1 MRFSPSDLRA
11 LTVFRGLVEH
21 GGFLGTQLA
30 LGMSQSTVSFHLRA
44 LEERLGFELCR
55 RGRKGFVLTERGRA
69 VYEGSKA
76 LVASISAFEGIL
88 GDLHHKLVGTLRVG
102 IVDNTITDP
111 RLSLPSV
118 IRHCMKSSPD
128 VEIKL
133 TMAAPEMLMSQLAT
147 GGVDIAVM
155 PRLDIASGFGE
166 TLFHEEIH
174 SLYCG
179 RLHPLFKARPTA
191 AQIEASEFVVRPY
204 ANNRELKHFRKAR
217 IRAHASNMEAQAA
230 FILSGEFV
238 GYLPE
243 HYARQWVATGEMRT
257 LMSPETRIV
266 SPFVIMT
273 NSDTP
278 SSPLQKLF
286 IRELVAQGSLAR
298 EGRKPAKAQA
308 GGARRRTAL
317 RNIAGKSKSSM

>member
-11 LTVFRGLVEH
+11 LTVFRALVEH

-111 RLSLPSV
+111 RLSLPNV
-118 IRHCMKSSPD
+118 LRQCMRNSPD

-133 TMAAPEMLMSQLAT
+133 TVAIPEILMSQIAT
-147 GGVDIAVM
+147 GGIDIAVT
-155 PRLDIASGFGE
+155 PSLDIVSGFDE
-166 TLFHEEIH
+166 MLFHEEIH

-179 RLHPLFKARPTA
+179 RLHPLFKGRPTV
-191 AQIEASEFVVRPY
+191 AQIEESEFVVRPY
-204 ANNRELKHFRKAR
+204 ANNRELRHFRKAR

-266 SPFVIMT
+266 SPFAVIT

-278 SSPLQKLF
+278 TSPLQKLF
-286 IRELVAQGSLAR
+286 IRELAAHGSLAR
-298 EGRKPAKAQA
+298 EGRKPARTSPRRSKGAGVGGKAA
-308 GGARRRTAL
+308 SNR
-317 RNIAGKSKSSM
+317 

>member
-11 LTVFRGLVEH
+11 LTVFRALVEH
-21 GGFLGTQLA
+21 GGFLGTQMA

-44 LEERLGFELCR
+44 LEERLGFDLCR
-55 RGRKGFVLTERGRA
+55 RGRKGFVLTERGRV
-69 VYEGSKA
+69 VYEGSKS

-111 RLSLPSV
+111 RLSLPTA
-118 IRHCMKSSPD
+118 IRHCMRNSPD

-133 TMAAPEMLMSQLAT
+133 TVASPEILMSQLGT
-147 GGVDIAVM
+147 GGVDLAVT
-155 PRLDIASGFGE
+155 PSLDIVSGFAA

-179 RLHPLFKARPTA
+179 KLHPLFKARPSA
-191 AQIEASEFVVRPY
+191 PEIEQCEFVVRPY
-204 ANNRELKHFRKAR
+204 ANNRELRHFRKAR

-230 FILSGEFV
+230 FILSGEFI

-243 HYARQWVATGEMRT
+243 HYARQWVGPGEMRA
-257 LMSPETRIV
+257 LMSPETRIL

-273 NSDTP
+273 NKDIP

-298 EGRKPAKAQA
+298 EGRKPTRKSAV
-308 GGARRRTAL
+308 
-317 RNIAGKSKSSM
+317 KSKKSM

>member
-11 LTVFRGLVEH
+11 LTVFRALVEH

-55 RGRKGFVLTERGRA
+55 RGRRGFVLSERGRA

-76 LVASISAFEGIL
+76 LVASISAFEGVL
-88 GDLHHKLVGTLRVG
+88 GELHHKLVGTLRVG
-102 IVDNTITDP
+102 FVDNTITDP

-118 IRHCMKSSPD
+118 IRHCMKNSPE
-128 VEIKL
+128 VEIRL
-133 TMAAPEMLMSQLAT
+133 TVAVPEMLVSQVAI
-147 GGVDIAVM
+147 GGIDIAVM
-155 PRLDIASGFGE
+155 PSLDMLSGFDQ

-179 RLHPLFKARPTA
+179 RLHPLFAGQPGKAE
-191 AQIEASEFVVRPY
+191 IEHCEFVVRPY
-204 ANNRELKHFRKAR
+204 AHNRELRHFRKAR

-230 FILSGEFV
+230 FILSGEFI

-243 HYARQWVATGEMRT
+243 HYARQWTEAGEMRA
-257 LMSPETRIV
+257 LMSPATRIV
-266 SPFVIMT
+266 SPFVIVT
-273 NSDTP
+273 NGETP
-278 SSPLQKLF
+278 GSPLQRLF
-286 IRELVAQGSLAR
+286 VRELAGQGSLAR
-298 EGRKPAKAQA
+298 EGKKP
-308 GGARRRTAL
+308 GRTAGTG
-317 RNIAGKSKSSM
+317 RKRASRPVSNR